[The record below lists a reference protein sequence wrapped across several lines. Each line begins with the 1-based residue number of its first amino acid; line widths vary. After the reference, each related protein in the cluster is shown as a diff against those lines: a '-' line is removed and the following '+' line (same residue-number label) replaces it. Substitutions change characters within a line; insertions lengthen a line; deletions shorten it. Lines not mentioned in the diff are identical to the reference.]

1 MGYELNGSRLRE
13 ARRYRRLT
21 ITSLSEEIGVSKQMI
36 SRYERGTAQP
46 GLDIFQQIVKSL
58 QFPVA
63 FFTGENKFDY
73 EDEGTYFRSR
83 LTSTQSEKMPSE
95 TYKKASGLVRDLFSE
110 YIDFP
115 LFL

>member
-63 FFTGENKFDY
+63 FLQVKISLIT
-73 EDEGTYFRSR
+73 
-83 LTSTQSEKMPSE
+83 KMRGHILE
-95 TYKKASGLVRDLFSE
+95 AD
-110 YIDFP
+110 
-115 LFL
+115 